1 MHSETFQV
9 GAQALKKSSVF
20 AQHLSACAAVTK
32 MTITFI
38 TQLQI
43 MHGLKRRKIDLT
55 SYPMVWCMLAGN
67 IIIHADNDCKTRWF
81 SGPPCSSP
89 MHLSSIKEEDIG
101 STTKLLRSGIS
112 SKLAFT

>member
-1 MHSETFQV
+1 MHCETCQV
-9 GAQALKKSSVF
+9 GAQAFKDSSVF

-55 SYPMVWCMLAGN
+55 SYPLVWCMLAVN

-81 SGPPCSSP
+81 SRPPCSSP

-112 SKLAFT
+112 PKLAFT